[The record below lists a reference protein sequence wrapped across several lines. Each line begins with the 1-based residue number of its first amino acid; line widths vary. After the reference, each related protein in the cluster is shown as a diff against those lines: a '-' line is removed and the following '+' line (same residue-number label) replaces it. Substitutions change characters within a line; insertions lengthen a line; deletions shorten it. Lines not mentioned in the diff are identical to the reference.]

1 MRKTSFKKDFINY
14 CLYNYEFKDHTAVW
28 ILNFIKSHPLIK
40 HNISFN
46 NTILDRKLRIA
57 ESNTNRPT
65 LMFEKS
71 GTVTAN
77 GETIFHELNLNK
89 TDELYVEFIFS
100 KNDLRYNQAKS
111 EELVKNDEILLED
124 IKELENLIDEAL
136 VLKDEE
142 RFYELT
148 DELQKLNDKRG

>member
-28 ILNFIKSHPLIK
+28 ILNFIKSHPLIT
-40 HNISFN
+40 HNISFTN
-46 NTILDRKLRIA
+46 SQLDRKLRIA
-57 ESNTNRPT
+57 ESRTNRPT
-65 LMFEKS
+65 LMFEKG

-89 TDELYVEFIFS
+89 TDELYVEFIFA

-111 EELVKNDEILLED
+111 EELMKNDEILLED
-124 IKELENLIDEAL
+124 IEELESLIDEAL
-136 VLKDEE
+136 VSKDKE
-142 RFYELT
+142 RFFELT

>member
-28 ILNFIKSHPLIK
+28 ILNFIKSHPLIT
-40 HNISFN
+40 HNISFTN
-46 NTILDRKLRIA
+46 SQLERKLRIA
-57 ESNTNRPT
+57 ESRTNRPT
-65 LMFEKS
+65 LMFEKN

-111 EELVKNDEILLED
+111 QELMKNDEILLED
-124 IKELENLIDEAL
+124 IKELERLIDEAL
-136 VLKDEE
+136 VTKDKE
-142 RFYELT
+142 RFFELT

>member
-1 MRKTSFKKDFINY
+1 VRKTSFKKDFINY

-28 ILNFIKSHPLIK
+28 ILNFIKSHPLIT
-40 HNISFN
+40 HNISFT
-46 NTILDRKLRIA
+46 NTSLDRKLRIA
-57 ESNTNRPT
+57 ERNTNRPT
-65 LMFEKS
+65 LMFEKD

-100 KNDLRYNQAKS
+100 KNDLRYNQAKT

-124 IKELENLIDEAL
+124 IKELESLIDEAL
-136 VLKDEE
+136 VSKDKE
-142 RFYELT
+142 RFFELT

>member
-1 MRKTSFKKDFINY
+1 M
-14 CLYNYEFKDHTAVW
+14 W
-28 ILNFIKSHPLIK
+28 ILNFIKSHPLIT
-40 HNISFN
+40 HNISFTN
-46 NTILDRKLRIA
+46 SSLDRKLRIA
-57 ESNTNRPT
+57 ESRTNRPT
-65 LMFEKS
+65 LIFEKS

-124 IKELENLIDEAL
+124 IKELESLIDEAL
-136 VLKDEE
+136 VAKDKE

>member
-1 MRKTSFKKDFINY
+1 M
-14 CLYNYEFKDHTAVW
+14 W
-28 ILNFIKSHPLIK
+28 ILNFIKSHPLIT
-40 HNISFN
+40 HNISFTN
-46 NTILDRKLRIA
+46 AALDRKLRIA

-89 TDELYVEFIFS
+89 TDGLYIEFIFA
-100 KNDLRYNQAKS
+100 KNDVRYNQAMS
-111 EELVKNDEILLED
+111 EELMKNDEILLED
-124 IKELENLIDEAL
+124 IEELETLIDEAL
-136 VLKDEE
+136 VKKDKE
-142 RFYELT
+142 RFIELT

>member
-28 ILNFIKSHPLIK
+28 ILNFIKSHPLIT
-40 HNISFN
+40 HNISFTN
-46 NTILDRKLRIA
+46 SQLERKLRIA
-57 ESNTNRPT
+57 ESSTNRPT
-65 LMFEKS
+65 LMFEKN

-89 TDELYVEFIFS
+89 TDELYVEFIFK

-111 EELVKNDEILLED
+111 KELMKNDEILLED
-124 IKELENLIDEAL
+124 IEELESLIDEAL
-136 VLKDEE
+136 VSKNKE

>member
-28 ILNFIKSHPLIK
+28 ILNFIKSHPLIT
-40 HNISFN
+40 HNISFT
-46 NTILDRKLRIA
+46 NTRLDRKLRIA

-65 LMFEKS
+65 LMFEKN

-124 IKELENLIDEAL
+124 IKELESLIDEAL
-136 VLKDEE
+136 VTKDKEK
-142 RFYELT
+142 FYELT
-148 DELQKLNDKRG
+148 DELQKLKDKRG

>member
-28 ILNFIKSHPLIK
+28 ILNFIKSHPLIT
-40 HNISFN
+40 HNISFT
-46 NTILDRKLRIA
+46 NTSLDRKLRIA